1 MRDDQLKRL
10 QDLRDELTETALLDA
25 DPKLW
30 TGAGISPA
38 DMTQE
43 QRGDAYW
50 CRKLAVSTVSLLT
63 KVASLVET
71 HGKPSAGNPKDEG
84 DLDKEI
90 RQAEREAAAMLERAQ
105 QGGHVH

>member
-1 MRDDQLKRL
+1 MRDDQRERL
-10 QDLRDELTETALLDA
+10 TDLRDELMETALLDA

-30 TGAGISPA
+30 TAAGKAPA

-43 QRGDAYW
+43 ERGDAYW

-63 KVASLVET
+63 KVQSMLEAHS
-71 HGKPSAGNPKDEG
+71 KPSSGDPKDEG

-90 RQAEREAAAMLERAQ
+90 KRAEREAAAMLERAQ
-105 QGGHVH
+105 SNVH

>member
-1 MRDDQLKRL
+1 MREDQRARL
-10 QDLRDELTETALLDA
+10 SGLRDELMETALLDA

-30 TGAGISPA
+30 TAAGKAPS

-43 QRGDAYW
+43 ERGDAYW

-63 KVASLVET
+63 KVQSMLET
-71 HGKPSAGNPKDEG
+71 HGKPTAGNGKDEG

-90 RQAEREAAAMLERAQ
+90 RQAEKEAQAMLERAQ
-105 QGGHVH
+105 SNVH

>member
-1 MRDDQLKRL
+1 MRPDQLTRLEELRDDLA
-10 QDLRDELTETALLDA
+10 DTVLLDA

-30 TGAGISPA
+30 TGAGKTPA

-43 QRGDAYW
+43 ERGDAYW

-63 KVASLVET
+63 KVASLLDT
-71 HGKPSAGNPKDEG
+71 HNKPTAGNAKDEG

-90 RQAEREAAAMLERAQ
+90 RTAEREAAAMLERAQ
-105 QGGHVH
+105 QGANVH